1 LTNLVPRPRLRDSQ
15 ELVFIIKLDFLLP
28 LGFRGNLVVPVEVNV
43 ELKRKLRLGTRRSAL
58 ALAQSMWVKK
68 EIEAHWPDTEV
79 DLREFTTKGDKIL
92 DVPLAKIGGKGLF
105 VKEIENAIL
114 RGDADI
120 AVHSLKDV
128 PSQLPEGLEVSVFPV
143 REDPRDALI
152 SRDGVRLEDLPRGA
166 KIGTSSLRRMA
177 QLKAVRP
184 DLEIVSLRGNLDT
197 RLRRLDE
204 GKYDAIILA
213 AAGLCRLGMEH
224 RITQLLSPEIMLP
237 AVGQGALGIEFRSKD
252 TELRQILSSI
262 HHEETAVCVRAERAF
277 LTKLE
282 GGCQFPLAAFAQ
294 LREDILYIEG
304 MLGNK
309 SGTTLIKMN
318 REGTPDRPE
327 SLGTALGEDVLAA
340 GGTEILREIYGEN

>member
-1 LTNLVPRPRLRDSQ
+1 MA
-15 ELVFIIKLDFLLP
+15 
-28 LGFRGNLVVPVEVNV
+28 PVEVNV
-43 ELKRKLRLGTRRSAL
+43 ETKRKLRLGTRKSAL
-58 ALAQSMWVKK
+58 ALAQSRWVKK

-105 VKEIENAIL
+105 VKEIEDAIL

-128 PSQLPEGLEVSVFPV
+128 PSELPEGLEVTVFPL

-152 SRDGVRLEDLPRGA
+152 SGKGLMLEDLPIGA
-166 KIGTSSLRRMA
+166 TVGTSSLRRMS
-177 QLKAVRP
+177 QLKKARP
-184 DLEIVSLRGNLDT
+184 DLEIASLRGNLDT
-197 RLRRLDE
+197 RLRKLDD
-204 GKYDAIILA
+204 GQYDAIILA
-213 AAGLCRLGMEH
+213 AAGLRRLGMEK
-224 RITQLLSPEIMLP
+224 RITQVLDPKVMLP

-252 TELRQILSSI
+252 TEVRQILSAI
-262 HHEETAVCVRAERAF
+262 HHEETAICVRAERAF

-294 LREDILYIEG
+294 LKGETLYLEG

-309 SGTTLIKMN
+309 AGTTVIRIDKK
-318 REGTPDRPE
+318 GTPDRPE
-327 SLGTALGEDVLAA
+327 SLGTALGEEVLAA